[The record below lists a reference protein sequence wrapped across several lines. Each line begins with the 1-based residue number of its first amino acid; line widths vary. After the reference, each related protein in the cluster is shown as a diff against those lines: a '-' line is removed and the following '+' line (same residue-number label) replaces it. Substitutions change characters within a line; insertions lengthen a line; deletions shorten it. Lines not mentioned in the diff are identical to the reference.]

1 MRWNPV
7 AGCQDAQTAIR
18 RAGYMVESQTRQGL
32 SDAGFWSNQ
41 ASVALAGMLHAAAL
55 TGYGMDHVY
64 RWAQGND
71 DTPIRI
77 LRQAK
82 DANTAQRDDVAQFLE
97 SMPERTR
104 ASVATT
110 LRDTL
115 QFMRSPEV
123 SALVTPG
130 TGADEMSAP
139 VWFDVEEFLVSPGS
153 ETLYLV
159 SAGDDGVT
167 APLFCA
173 LIAELAY
180 TVRYGSAQMPGGRLD
195 PPLDMELDEIANIA
209 PIPVH
214 AWVSWMGGAGIRI
227 RIYAQ
232 NWAQLASK
240 YKELANSVWECA
252 SMRVIYG
259 GVSEENLT
267 KQVTALAG
275 TTRVRGRDQVHHTR
289 DRDGNRVKE
298 KTPTYE
304 LMDVLPAHELQLER
318 H

>member
-1 MRWNPV
+1 
-7 AGCQDAQTAIR
+7 
-18 RAGYMVESQTRQGL
+18 
-32 SDAGFWSNQ
+32 
-41 ASVALAGMLHAAAL
+41 
-55 TGYGMDHVY
+55 
-64 RWAQGND
+64 
-71 DTPIRI
+71 
-77 LRQAK
+77 
-82 DANTAQRDDVAQFLE
+82 
-97 SMPERTR
+97 
-104 ASVATT
+104 
-110 LRDTL
+110 
-115 QFMRSPEV
+115 
-123 SALVTPG
+123 
-130 TGADEMSAP
+130 
-139 VWFDVEEFLVSPGS
+139 
-153 ETLYLV
+153 
-159 SAGDDGVT
+159 
-167 APLFCA
+167 
-173 LIAELAY
+173 
-180 TVRYGSAQMPGGRLD
+180 SAQMPGGRLD

-318 H
+318 HWAIVFSTDVRPVLISTPKAWKRRDVRRWKDHTPDCVVEPVRREIPQVDPDLRNRLERQDESEGQVQPLRSVATGTDGPAETTEEPPTNDSDPGDARRSQAAQES